1 MEQRSPPTLTALVA
15 IALAALGTIVPGR
28 GEAQSAPPV
37 AAQNAGE
44 NGVALHRSER
54 SVVLTLT
61 YTSDANADISG
72 GERRGTAYLQRIGVI
87 ADADLAQAIGWR
99 GASAHLSVHSIVGTG
114 LSASRVGNLL
124 TVSGIEAAPA
134 LRLFNLWV
142 EQRVGTT
149 ASLRVGQFSAG
160 QEFAISPTATLFVNS
175 TFGWPGSFA
184 VDLPGGGPA
193 YPIAVPGARI
203 ASSFDGGRTVLRAAV
218 FTGNPPGR
226 DVHGFAG
233 FRFAQPPLAI
243 AEIARTA
250 RGDDPAWTVVLGGWA
265 SFDRF
270 ADVRQP
276 LRMRR
281 GNQAA
286 YVIGDA
292 RLWAKGTRS
301 VHGFARFTVS
311 PANRN
316 VVGVYGDAGVTL
328 TGAIA
333 TRPLDV
339 LGVAVGVARIASAF
353 PAAGALAGS
362 SASPPPELAIE
373 ASYQAHVGKMLSLQP
388 NVQLI
393 LNPYDASAPTAQ
405 PLRRAIVM
413 GLRTALRF

>member
-1 MEQRSPPTLTALVA
+1 VLIAVALTAL
-15 IALAALGTIVPGR
+15 GTGVPRR
-28 GEAQSAPPV
+28 GEAQNARPL

-44 NGVALHRSER
+44 NGAALHHSER
-54 SVVLTLT
+54 SVVVTLT
-61 YTSDANADISG
+61 YNSDVNADVSG
-72 GERRGTAYLQRIGVI
+72 GERTGAAYLQRIGMIV
-87 ADADLAQAIGWR
+87 DADLAQAIGWR

-114 LSASRVGNLL
+114 LSASRVGNAL

-134 LRLFNLWV
+134 FRLFNLWV
-142 EQRVGTT
+142 EQKVGET

-203 ASSFDGGRTVLRAAV
+203 AGSFHGGRTVLRAAV

-233 FRFAQPPLAI
+233 FRFQQPPLAI

-250 RGDDPAWTVVLGGWA
+250 SGDDPAWTLVLGGWA

-270 ADVRQP
+270 ADQRQP
-276 LRMRR
+276 GRMRH

-286 YVIGDA
+286 YIIGDA
-292 RLWAKGTRS
+292 RLWANGKRS

-316 VVGVYGDAGVTL
+316 VVGVYGDAGITL

-339 LGVAVGVARIASAF
+339 LGVAVGAARIASAI
-353 PAAGALAGS
+353 PTTSAVPISGS
-362 SASPPPELAIE
+362 SRPELAIE
-373 ASYQAHVGKMLSLQP
+373 VSYQAHFDEALSLQP

-393 LNPYDASAPTAQ
+393 INPHDASAPTTL
-405 PLRRAIVM
+405 PLRRAIVI
-413 GLRTALRF
+413 GLRTSLRF